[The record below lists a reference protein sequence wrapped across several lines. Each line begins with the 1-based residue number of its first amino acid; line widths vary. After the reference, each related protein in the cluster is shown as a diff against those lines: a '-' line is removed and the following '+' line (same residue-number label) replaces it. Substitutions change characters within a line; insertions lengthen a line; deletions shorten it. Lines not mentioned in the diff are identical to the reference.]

1 MKEYNDKAVAG
12 NYGGRVRSDCQVMI
26 EPTRSGGIDIE
37 IQSKVKTLYGREM
50 TDQIRRAMDFF
61 GVRNARVVLFD
72 SGALPWVIDARLEA
86 AARAV
91 ADVRKSLLPPTAFPV
106 AKVSARDRRR
116 CSRLYLPGNSPSLM
130 INAYLHQP
138 DGLILDLEDAVA
150 PDKKP
155 EARVLV
161 RNALRSLNFGE
172 AEKMVRINQGAAGL
186 DDLDWVVPHGVDL
199 ILLPKCERPE
209 AVTAVAEKIGQL
221 RAVHGIDQE
230 IWIMPII
237 ESALGI
243 ENAFGIAS
251 ASPSVVALAI
261 GLEDFTA
268 DLGVVRTLEGTESL
282 YARSALVNA
291 CKAAGIQAIDSVFS
305 DVDDME
311 GLKANV
317 LKSKAMG
324 FDGMGCIHPRQIRVI
339 QENFAPGLEEIEKA
353 KKIVLAFMEARK
365 KGLSV
370 VALGSKMI
378 DPPVVKRAEK
388 VIGEAIQLG
397 MMAPDWF
404 TTME

>member
-1 MKEYNDKAVAG
+1 MVE
-12 NYGGRVRSDCQVMI
+12 
-26 EPTRSGGIDIE
+26 
-37 IQSKVKTLYGREM
+37 
-50 TDQIRRAMDFF
+50 QIRRAMDFF
-61 GVRNARVVLFD
+61 CVGHARVALFD

-86 AARAV
+86 AVRAV
-91 ADVRKSLLPPTAFPV
+91 TAVREDLLPPLAFPG
-106 AKVSARDRRR
+106 SGPSPRDRRR

-130 INAYLHQP
+130 INAFLHQP

-150 PDKKP
+150 PDRKP

-161 RNALRSLNFGE
+161 RNALRSLHFGG
-172 AEKMVRINQGAAGL
+172 AEIMVRINQGQAGL

-199 ILLPKCERPE
+199 ILLPKCEKPQ
-209 AVTAVAEKIGQL
+209 AVTAVEGKVRQLLDQQRIEK
-221 RAVHGIDQE
+221 D

-243 ENAFGIAS
+243 EHAYAIAT
-251 ASPSVVALAI
+251 ASPSVVAMAI

-268 DLGVVRTLEGTESL
+268 DLGVMRTLEGLESFH
-282 YARSALVNA
+282 ARSALVNA

-311 GLKANV
+311 GLRINV

-339 QENFAPGLEEIEKA
+339 HENFAPGQEEIVKA
-353 KKIVLAFMEARK
+353 KKIVFAFMEARK
-365 KGLSV
+365 KGLNV

-388 VIGEAIQLG
+388 VIAQAIQLG
-397 MMAPDWF
+397 LLAPDWF
-404 TTME
+404 SSME